1 MTSRSNPSFRVLVFG
16 PQALK
21 IEATEAW
28 VRDIEFPIRVSDL
41 ITELARQY
49 PALKSSIV
57 VSRLAVNQEF
67 VSPES
72 FVQADDEVALI
83 GLISGG

>member
-1 MTSRSNPSFRVLVFG
+1 MTNRSNPSCRVLLFG

-21 IEATEAW
+21 IEATEAR

-41 ITELARQY
+41 ITELTRQY
-49 PALKSSIV
+49 PVLESSIV

-67 VSPES
+67 ASPEW
-72 FVQADDEVALI
+72 FIQADDEVALI